1 MAKLSVGDSFPDVE
15 LESAEGPVDIRG
27 RWGGMPLVVAFMRHF
42 G

>member
-1 MAKLSVGDSFPDVE
+1 MGKLSVGDRFPDRT

-27 RWGGMPLVVAFMRHF
+27 RWGGRPLVVAFMRHF